1 MEPCLMGCKIN
12 DGFLALIE
20 HFIGVDVNH
29 L

>member
-1 MEPCLMGCKIN
+1 MEPCLMRCKIN

-20 HFIGVDVNH
+20 HLIGVDVNH